1 MLPKRNST
9 DEIGVRAAFAR
20 KIARRAGGK
29 AKRLFSHPRRL
40 TAQVKSSPQ
49 DLVSEADRS
58 VEAYLRHQ
66 ISSHFPD
73 DAIIGEENVPTDG
86 RSAFKWVIDPI
97 DGTMAFLTGQPNWTV
112 SIAVLEG
119 DELVAG
125 VVFAPVLKEIYH
137 AMRGQGAWLNGRQL
151 LMPDDWTIA
160 TIPVGFGATERADAD
175 QAGEFVTRLYRE
187 GGVIFRVGSG
197 ALMLAYVAASR
208 LCGYYDPRLF
218 SWDCMAGLLLIREAG
233 GQAEFTGTLL
243 DPGPIWAGNAHVFAD
258 LKRISEAA
266 EPEAGARR

>member
-20 KIARRAGGK
+20 KIARRAGSK

-73 DAIIGEENVPTDG
+73 DAIIGEENAPTDG
-86 RSAFKWVIDPI
+86 RSTFKWVIDPI

-137 AMRGQGAWLNGRQL
+137 AMRG
-151 LMPDDWTIA
+151 
-160 TIPVGFGATERADAD
+160 RAPGSM
-175 QAGEFVTRLYRE
+175 AG
-187 GGVIFRVGSG
+187 S
-197 ALMLAYVAASR
+197 S
-208 LCGYYDPRLF
+208 LCGTTGRSPRSPLA
-218 SWDCMAGLLLIREAG
+218 S
-233 GQAEFTGTLL
+233 
-243 DPGPIWAGNAHVFAD
+243 
-258 LKRISEAA
+258 
-266 EPEAGARR
+266 ARRNARTPIRPESS